1 VRKTISKIISS
12 IKGERWKFD
21 DSISVGYLFNLLFKK
36 TIMFLRGIVK
46 FQKIK
51 PVILIGKR
59 TVIINKNK
67 IYTKGNLSIDKY
79 CHIDA
84 LSNSG
89 ISFGENVSIGKYTTI
104 ECSGTLKEIGKGL
117 IVGNNVGLGTHGF
130 FGCAG
135 GIEIGNDTIFGNF
148 VSMHSE
154 NHNYSN
160 TEIPIRLQGVNRS
173 GIIIGDD
180 CWIGAKATI
189 LDGARIGNGCIVAAG
204 AVVTKGEYPDYSILG
219 GVPAKIISSRLG
231 KL

>member
-1 VRKTISKIISS
+1 
-12 IKGERWKFD
+12 
-21 DSISVGYLFNLLFKK
+21 
-36 TIMFLRGIVK
+36 
-46 FQKIK
+46 
-51 PVILIGKR
+51 
-59 TVIINKNK
+59 
-67 IYTKGNLSIDKY
+67 
-79 CHIDA
+79 
-84 LSNSG
+84 
-89 ISFGENVSIGKYTTI
+89 
-104 ECSGTLKEIGKGL
+104 
-117 IVGNNVGLGTHGF
+117 
-130 FGCAG
+130 
-135 GIEIGNDTIFGNF
+135 
-148 VSMHSE
+148 MHSE